1 VTNIGV
7 LFAYRG
13 NVCCFGLILPIS
25 FVESISLIVT
35 ILRNEA
41 IQPREDA
48 YKRPRFLFSCVL
60 LIEIVL
66 VEEVVYL
73 L

>member
-1 VTNIGV
+1 MFALLN
-7 LFAYRG
+7 LF
-13 NVCCFGLILPIS
+13 P
-25 FVESISLIVT
+25 FVESISLIGT

-48 YKRPRFLFSCVL
+48 YKRPRFLFICVL
-60 LIEIVL
+60 LTEIVL

-73 L
+73 N